1 MLQNTVIK
9 RLPRSASMCLAALLG
24 IGLSGCMSGAEQRH
38 VALQEDAATCSEFG
52 ARYGSPQ
59 YNDCMLAQ
67 QRRRDV
73 RRLEALERT
82 RLTSQI
88 ARDAQ
93 IMTERARR
101 QRCERNPD
109 RRECGR

>member
-1 MLQNTVIK
+1 MFESKLRVGRKSLNALYFIGI
-9 RLPRSASMCLAALLG
+9 ASMAM
-24 IGLSGCMSGAEQRH
+24 SGCATTAEPRYGRIGK
-38 VALQEDAATCSEFG
+38 DARTCSEFG
-52 ARYGSPQ
+52 ARYGSPA
-59 YNDCMLAQ
+59 YSDCMLAQ

-73 RRLEALERT
+73 KRLEGLERA

-88 ARDAQ
+88 AKDGQ

-101 QRCERNPD
+101 QRCARNPD

>member
-1 MLQNTVIK
+1 MLQNTVT
-9 RLPRSASMCLAALLG
+9 RSPVAAISLCFVALLG
-24 IGLSGCMSGAEQRH
+24 AGLSGCTSAAERRH
-38 VALQEDAATCSEFG
+38 ANLQEDAATCAEFG
-52 ARYGSPQ
+52 AQFGSPQ

-73 RRLEALERT
+73 KHLEALERT

-93 IMTERARR
+93 IMAERA
-101 QRCERNPD
+101 QRERCRRNPD
-109 RRECGR
+109 RSECKR

>member
-1 MLQNTVIK
+1 MLRNTVI
-9 RLPRSASMCLAALLG
+9 RSRARFISLCFAALLG
-24 IGLSGCMSGAEQRH
+24 ASLSGCMSNAEQRH

-73 RRLEALERT
+73 KDLEALERT

-88 ARDAQ
+88 AKDAQ

-109 RRECGR
+109 RRECRR